1 MAHNRGGGD
10 SAAIKRRPRAI
21 ALIAAAALAGAMF
34 ASPAAAQIS
43 AVSIADGVHAGEI
56 AVPVNKS
63 QVIRSDRPYARALIG
78 NPEIADILP
87 LSNSS
92 LYVLGKKAGTTSL
105 TLYDRASNLIAVVDV
120 VVGPDVISL
129 KRQLSELIAGDQL
142 GARISNDSIILEGI
156 VASGPAADRA
166 VQLAETYAPGKVVN
180 LLSIGASQQV
190 MLEVRFSEVKRS
202 ALKDIGFSFFVGND
216 SGSLNG
222 VVGGGASLIPGGGTT
237 TTTTVVDGV
246 TTTVESPNGQ
256 ELRLG
261 SIFDSFGIL
270 TKTFGA
276 FGLNFDAA
284 LNALE
289 RKGAITTLAE
299 PTLVALS
306 GETANFLAGGE
317 FPVPVLQDGGG
328 GGDGGGS
335 TGITI
340 EWKPFG
346 VSLAFT
352 PTVLADGVINMIVEP
367 EVSSIDPTAS
377 IVVNNLRIPGL
388 QTRRARTVVEL
399 RDGESFAIAGLLRT
413 DFQDTVRQFPILGS
427 IPIIGMLFKSTN
439 FQRDE
444 TELVITVT
452 PRLVRPVPANR
463 LALPTDRAGPP
474 NEADLFLFGRT
485 DTGVPQGPGATG
497 VPPAAP
503 PAPISTAPATPGGS
517 AALKPIGLE
526 KEYGH
531 VL

>member
-1 MAHNRGGGD
+1 MALNRTGGGR
-10 SAAIKRRPRAI
+10 SAAVKRWPRAI
-21 ALIAAAALAGAMF
+21 AMIAAASLAGAAAIVP
-34 ASPAAAQIS
+34 ASAQVGTIS
-43 AVSIADGVHAGEI
+43 VADGVHAGEV

-63 QVIRSDRPYARALIG
+63 QVIRSDRAFARALIG

-87 LSNSS
+87 LSSTS
-92 LYVLGKKAGTTSL
+92 LYLLGKKAGTTSL
-105 TLYDRASNLIAVVDV
+105 TLYDRSSQLIAVVDV

-129 KRQLSELIAGDQL
+129 KRQLSELVGDNV
-142 GARISNDSIILEGI
+142 GARISNESVILEGI
-156 VASGPAADRA
+156 VSSGPAADRA

-180 LLSIGASQQV
+180 LLSIGSAQQV

-202 ALKDIGFSFFVGND
+202 ALKDLGFGFFVNNNSGNLQ
-216 SGSLNG
+216 GA
-222 VVGGGASLIPGGGTT
+222 VGGGAGL
-237 TTTTVVDGV
+237 VGV
-246 TTTVESPNGQ
+246 GPPT
-256 ELRLG
+256 LG
-261 SIFDSFGIL
+261 AISDSFGII
-270 TKTFGA
+270 TKQFGA

-306 GETANFLAGGE
+306 GESANFLAGGE
-317 FPVPVLQDGGG
+317 FPVPVLQRSGDVDGDGGG
-328 GGDGGGS
+328 GGIS
-335 TGITI
+335 I

-352 PTVLADGVINMIVEP
+352 PTVLADGVINLVVEP

-399 RDGESFAIAGLLRT
+399 RDGESFALAGLLRT

-444 TELVITVT
+444 TELVIVVT
-452 PRLVRPVPANR
+452 PRLVRPVPAH
-463 LALPTDRAGPP
+463 AIKLPTDRATPP

-497 VPPAAP
+497 IPPAAP
-503 PAPISTAPATPGGS
+503 PAPSYVAPPPSVPGGS
-517 AALKPIGLE
+517 AAAKPAGFE

>member
-1 MAHNRGGGD
+1 MA
-10 SAAIKRRPRAI
+10 AKCWPRAI
-21 ALIAAAALAGAMF
+21 ALIAAASLAGAM
-34 ASPAAAQIS
+34 AAAPASAQVSAIS
-43 AVSIADGVHAGEI
+43 VADGVHAGEI

-63 QVIRSDRPYARALIG
+63 QVIRSDRPYSRAMIG
-78 NPEIADILP
+78 NPEIADVLP

-105 TLYDRASNLIAVVDV
+105 TLYDRGNRLIAVVDV

-129 KRQLSELIAGDQL
+129 KRQLSELVDGNQV
-142 GARISNDSIILEGI
+142 GARISNDSIVLEGI
-156 VASGPAADRA
+156 VPSGPAADRA

-180 LLSIGASQQV
+180 LLSVGSSQQV

-202 ALKDIGFSFFVGND
+202 VLKDIGFGFFVSND
-216 SGSLNG
+216 SGSLLG
-222 VVGGGASLIPGGGTT
+222 AVGGGASLTPNADGLGT
-237 TTTTVVDGV
+237 V
-246 TTTVESPNGQ
+246 
-256 ELRLG
+256 RLG
-261 SIFDSFGIL
+261 SVVDSFGII
-270 TKTFGA
+270 TKQFGA

-289 RKGAITTLAE
+289 RRGAITTLAE

-317 FPVPVLQDGGG
+317 FPVPVVQN
-328 GGDGGGS
+328 GS
-335 TGITI
+335 DSGTSSAISI

-388 QTRRARTVVEL
+388 QTRRAKTVVEL
-399 RDGESFAIAGLLRT
+399 RDGESFAMAGLLRT

-463 LALPTDRAGPP
+463 LAVPTDRAGPP

-485 DTGVPQGPGATG
+485 DTGVPAAPGATG
-497 VPPAAP
+497 VPPPAPRTIAP
-503 PAPISTAPATPGGS
+503 PVTQPGGS
-517 AALKPIGLE
+517 AALKPIGFE

>member
-1 MAHNRGGGD
+1 MAHNGVGGD
-10 SAAIKRRPRAI
+10 RAAGKRRPRAI
-21 ALIAAAALAGAMF
+21 AWIAAAALAGAVF
-34 ASPAAAQIS
+34 AAPAAAQIS
-43 AVSIADGVHAGEI
+43 AVSVADGVHAGEI

-78 NPEIADILP
+78 NPEIADVLP

-105 TLYDRASNLIAVVDV
+105 TLYDRSSNLIAVVDV
-120 VVGPDVISL
+120 VVGPDVITL
-129 KRQLSELIAGDQL
+129 KRQLAELIPGDGV
-142 GARISNDSIILEGI
+142 GARISNDSIVLEGI
-156 VASGPAADRA
+156 VSSGPAADRA

-180 LLSIGASQQV
+180 LLSVGSSQQV
-190 MLEVRFSEVKRS
+190 MLEVRFSEIKRS
-202 ALKDIGFSFFVGND
+202 ALKQLGFGFFVSND
-216 SGSLNG
+216 SGSLQG
-222 VVGGGASLIPGGGTT
+222 AVGGGAGLVGT
-237 TTTTVVDGV
+237 G
-246 TTTVESPNGQ
+246 SPT
-256 ELRLG
+256 LG
-261 SIFDSFGIL
+261 AIADSFGVI
-270 TKTFGA
+270 TKRFGA

-284 LNALE
+284 LDALE

-317 FPVPVLQDGGG
+317 FPVPVLQGV
-328 GGDGGGS
+328 GS
-335 TGITI
+335 NNDDDNTSSGITI

-352 PTVLADGVINMIVEP
+352 PTVLADGVINMVVEP
-367 EVSSIDPTAS
+367 EVSSIDAS
-377 IVVNNLRIPGL
+377 NSILVNNLRIPGL
-388 QTRRARTVVEL
+388 QTRRAKTVVEL
-399 RDGESFAIAGLLRT
+399 RDGESFAMAGLLRT

-444 TELVITVT
+444 TELVIVVT
-452 PRLVRPVPANR
+452 PRLVRPVPAY
-463 LALPTDRAGPP
+463 ALKVPTDRAGPP
-474 NEADLFLFGRT
+474 NEADLFLLGRT
-485 DTGVPQGPGATG
+485 DTGVPAGPGAIGLPPASTTPPA
-497 VPPAAP
+497 VAIPPAA
-503 PAPISTAPATPGGS
+503 PGGS

>member
-1 MAHNRGGGD
+1 MT
-10 SAAIKRRPRAI
+10 RRPLAI
-21 ALIAAAALAGAMF
+21 ACIAAALLAGAV
-34 ASPAAAQIS
+34 PAAAQVSAIS
-43 AVSIADGVHAGEI
+43 VADGVHAGEV

-63 QVIRSDRPYARALIG
+63 QVIRSDRPYARAMIG
-78 NPEIADILP
+78 NPEIADVLP

-105 TLYDRASNLIAVVDV
+105 TLYDRRSNLIAVVDV

-129 KRQLSELIAGDQL
+129 KRQLSELMPGEV
-142 GARISNDSIILEGI
+142 GARISNDSVVLEGI
-156 VASGPAADRA
+156 VSSAVAADRA

-180 LLSIGASQQV
+180 LLSIGSSQQV
-190 MLEVRFSEVKRS
+190 MLEVRFSEIKRS
-202 ALKDIGFSFFVGND
+202 ALKDIGFGFFVSND
-216 SGSLNG
+216 SGSLLG
-222 VVGGGASLIPGGGTT
+222 AVGGGASLVPGGGTT
-237 TTTTVVDGV
+237 TTTSTVGGV

-256 ELRLG
+256 QLRLG
-261 SIFDSFGIL
+261 SIVDSFGIL

-317 FPVPVLQDGGG
+317 FPVPVAQDS
-328 GGDGGGS
+328 DSGS
-335 TGITI
+335 SAISV

-377 IVVNNLRIPGL
+377 IVINNLRIPGL
-388 QTRRARTVVEL
+388 QTRRAKTVVEL
-399 RDGESFAIAGLLRT
+399 RDGESFALAGLLRT

-439 FQRDE
+439 FQREE
-444 TELVITVT
+444 TELVIVVT
-452 PRLVRPVPANR
+452 PRLVRPVPAY
-463 LALPTDRAGPP
+463 AVKVPTDRSGPP
-474 NEADLFLFGRT
+474 SEADLFLMGRT
-485 DTGVPQGPGATG
+485 DTGVPSGPGAVG
-497 VPPAAP
+497 IP
-503 PAPISTAPATPGGS
+503 PAPTPQPQPQIVNPPPPPGGS
-517 AALKPIGLE
+517 AAIKPIGFE

>member
-1 MAHNRGGGD
+1 MVANRGGGR
-10 SAAIKRRPRAI
+10 SAAVKRRPLAI
-21 ALIAAAALAGAMF
+21 ACIAAAVLAGTAI
-34 ASPAAAQIS
+34 ASPAAAQVSAIS
-43 AVSIADGVHAGEI
+43 VADGVHAGEI

-63 QVIRSDRPYARALIG
+63 QVIRSDRPFARALIG
-78 NPEIADILP
+78 NPEIADVLP
-87 LSNSS
+87 LSGES

-105 TLYDRASNLIAVVDV
+105 TLYDRGNNLIAVVDV

-129 KRQLSELIAGDQL
+129 KRQLAGSIGDNV
-142 GARISNDSIILEGI
+142 GARISNDSVVLEGI
-156 VASGPAADRA
+156 VSSAVAADRA

-180 LLSIGASQQV
+180 LLSIGSSQQV

-202 ALKDIGFSFFVGND
+202 ALKDIGFGFFVSND
-216 SGSLNG
+216 SGSLLG
-222 VVGGGASLIPGGGTT
+222 AVGGGASLTPGEP
-237 TTTTVVDGV
+237 V
-246 TTTVESPNGQ
+246 TTTVTEGGVTTETTTPG
-256 ELRLG
+256 EGVLRLG
-261 SIFDSFGIL
+261 SIIDSFGII
-270 TKTFGA
+270 TKSFGA

-317 FPVPVLQDGGG
+317 FPVPVLQSAGTTT
-328 GGDGGGS
+328 GS

-388 QTRRARTVVEL
+388 NTRRAKTVVEL
-399 RDGESFAIAGLLRT
+399 RDGESFALAGLLRT

-463 LALPTDRAGPP
+463 IALPTDRATPP
-474 NEADLFLFGRT
+474 NEADLFLMGRT
-485 DTGVPQGPGATG
+485 DTGVPSGPGAIG
-497 VPPAAP
+497 VPTGPTPQPQVVIP
-503 PAPISTAPATPGGS
+503 PPPQPGGM
-517 AALKPIGLE
+517 AATKPIGFE

-531 VL
+531 VF

>member
-1 MAHNRGGGD
+1 MARNRHGGGRP
-10 SAAIKRRPRAI
+10 AAVKRWPRAI
-21 ALIAAAALAGAMF
+21 ALIAAASLAGVMSAT
-34 ASPAAAQIS
+34 PAAGQIS
-43 AVSIADGVHAGEI
+43 TVSVADGVHAGEI

-63 QVIRSDRPYARALIG
+63 QVIRSDRPFARAMIG

-105 TLYDRASNLIAVVDV
+105 TLYGRGNQLIAVVDV

-129 KRQLSELIAGDQL
+129 KRQLSELIVGDQV
-142 GARISNDSIILEGI
+142 GARISNDSIVLEGI
-156 VASGPAADRA
+156 VPSGPAADRA

-180 LLSIGASQQV
+180 LLSIGSSQQV

-202 ALKDIGFSFFVGND
+202 ALKDIGFGFFVNNGGNFQ
-216 SGSLNG
+216 GAI
-222 VVGGGASLIPGGGTT
+222 GGGASLTPGG
-237 TTTTVVDGV
+237 DV
-246 TTTVESPNGQ
+246 TTTVTDPVTGAVTTTTNQGVGN
-256 ELRLG
+256 LRLG
-261 SIFDSFGIL
+261 SIIDSFGIL

-306 GETANFLAGGE
+306 GETASFLAGGE
-317 FPVPVLQDGGG
+317 FPIPVLQGSNNGGA
-328 GGDGGGS
+328 S

-367 EVSSIDPTAS
+367 EVSSIDQSAS

-388 QTRRARTVVEL
+388 NTRRAKTVVEL
-399 RDGESFAIAGLLRT
+399 RDGESFALAGLLRT

-427 IPIIGMLFKSTN
+427 IPVIGMLFKSTS

-444 TELVITVT
+444 TELVIIVT
-452 PRLVRPVPANR
+452 PRLVRPVPAH
-463 LALPTDRAGPP
+463 ALKVPTDRAGPP
-474 NEADLFLFGRT
+474 SEADLFLLGRT
-485 DTGVPQGPGATG
+485 DTGVPAGPGAIG
-497 VPPAAP
+497 VPPAPA
-503 PAPISTAPATPGGS
+503 PAPIIVAPPQPGGS
-517 AALKPIGLE
+517 AAVRPTGFQ

>member
-1 MAHNRGGGD
+1 MADKKGRGGRI
-10 SAAIKRRPRAI
+10 AAISRRPLAI
-21 ALIAAAALAGAMF
+21 ACLAAAVLAGAAGAIP
-34 ASPAAAQIS
+34 ASAQVAS
-43 AVSIADGVHAGEI
+43 VSVADGVHAGEV

-63 QVIRSDRPYARALIG
+63 QVIRSDRPFAKALIG

-105 TLYDRASNLIAVVDV
+105 TLYDRGSNLIAVVDV

-129 KRQLSELIAGDQL
+129 KRQLSQSVGEGV
-142 GARISNDSIILEGI
+142 GAHISNDSVVLEGI
-156 VASGPAADRA
+156 VSSSVAADRA
-166 VQLAETYAPGKVVN
+166 VQLAESYAPGKVIN
-180 LLSIGASQQV
+180 LLSLGSSQQV

-202 ALKDIGFSFFVGND
+202 ALKDIGFGFFVGND
-216 SGSLNG
+216 SGSFTG
-222 VVGGGASLIPGGGTT
+222 AVGGNASLVPDADTGE
-237 TTTTVVDGV
+237 GV
-246 TTTVESPNGQ
+246 LQ
-256 ELRLG
+256 LG
-261 SIFDSFGIL
+261 SIVDSFGIL
-270 TKTFGA
+270 TKRFGA

-317 FPVPVLQDGGG
+317 FPVPVVQNSNS
-328 GGDGGGS
+328 GS
-335 TGITI
+335 NSISI

-444 TELVITVT
+444 TELVIVVT
-452 PRLVRPVPANR
+452 PRLVRPVPPHAIK
-463 LALPTDRAGPP
+463 LPTDRAGPP

-497 VPPAAP
+497 VPPSAP
-503 PAPISTAPATPGGS
+503 PPPPPAVPGGS
-517 AALKPIGLE
+517 AAAQPTGFE

>member
-1 MAHNRGGGD
+1 MVANRGSGR
-10 SAAIKRRPRAI
+10 SAAVKHRPLAI
-21 ALIAAAALAGAMF
+21 ACIAAAFLTTAAVSA
-34 ASPAAAQIS
+34 PAAAQSGAIS
-43 AVSIADGVHAGEI
+43 VADGVHAGEV

-63 QVIRSDRPYARALIG
+63 QVIRSDRPFARALIG
-78 NPEIADILP
+78 NPEIADVLP

-129 KRQLSELIAGDQL
+129 KRQLAGSIGENV
-142 GARISNDSIILEGI
+142 GARISNDSVVLEGI
-156 VASGPAADRA
+156 VSSAVAADRA

-180 LLSIGASQQV
+180 LLSIGSSQQV

-202 ALKDIGFSFFVGND
+202 ALKDIGFGFFVDND
-216 SGSLNG
+216 SGSFNG
-222 VVGGGASLIPGGGTT
+222 AIGGGASLTPDPDTGQG
-237 TTTTVVDGV
+237 VV
-246 TTTVESPNGQ
+246 Q
-256 ELRLG
+256 LG
-261 SIFDSFGIL
+261 SIVDSFGVL

-276 FGLNFDAA
+276 FGLNFEAA

-317 FPVPVLQDGGG
+317 FPVPVVQNAGT
-328 GGDGGGS
+328 
-335 TGITI
+335 TGASAAISV

-352 PTVLADGVINMIVEP
+352 PTVLADGVINMVVEP
-367 EVSSIDPTAS
+367 EVSSIDPTNV
-377 IVVNNLRIPGL
+377 IVSNNLRIPGL
-388 QTRRARTVVEL
+388 LTRRAKTVVEL
-399 RDGESFAIAGLLRT
+399 RDGESFAMAGLLRT

-439 FQRDE
+439 FQREE
-444 TELVITVT
+444 TELVIVVT
-452 PRLVRPVPANR
+452 PRLVRPVPAHR
-463 LALPTDRAGPP
+463 IALPTDRASPP
-474 NEADLFLFGRT
+474 TEADLFLMGRT
-485 DTGVPQGPGATG
+485 DTGVPNGPGAIG
-497 VPPAAP
+497 IP
-503 PAPISTAPATPGGS
+503 TAPAPAPQVVIPPPQPGGM
-517 AALKPIGLE
+517 AAAEPIGFE

-531 VL
+531 VF